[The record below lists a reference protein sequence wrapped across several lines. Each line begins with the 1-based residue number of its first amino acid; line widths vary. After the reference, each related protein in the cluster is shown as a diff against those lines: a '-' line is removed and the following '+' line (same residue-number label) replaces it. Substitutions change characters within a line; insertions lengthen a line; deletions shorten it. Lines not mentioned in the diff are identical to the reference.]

1 MNTAKLTSKLI
12 LRLQGIYFVLT
23 GIWPLISMSTFL
35 KIAGPKTDLWLVQVV
50 GILILVIGTV
60 LLITSYAKKR
70 NPQIIL
76 LAAGSALAFIII
88 DTTYYLSGIISAI
101 YLLDALIELVFLIF
115 WLLESIN
122 TKRKGNIFN

>member
-1 MNTAKLTSKLI
+1 
-12 LRLQGIYFVLT
+12 
-23 GIWPLISMSTFL
+23 MSTFL
-35 KIAGPKTDLWLVQVV
+35 KITGPKTDLWLVQVV

-60 LLITSYAKKR
+60 LLISSYAKKR

-88 DTTYYLSGIISAI
+88 DTTYFLSGVISAI
-101 YLLDALIELVFLIF
+101 YLLDALIDLVFLIF

>member
-1 MNTAKLTSKLI
+1 MITKLTSNLI

-35 KIAGPKTDLWLVQVV
+35 KITGPKTDLWLVQVV

-60 LLITSYAKKR
+60 LLISSYAKKR

-88 DTTYYLSGIISAI
+88 DTTYFLSGVISAI
-101 YLLDALIELVFLIF
+101 YLLDALIDLVFLIF